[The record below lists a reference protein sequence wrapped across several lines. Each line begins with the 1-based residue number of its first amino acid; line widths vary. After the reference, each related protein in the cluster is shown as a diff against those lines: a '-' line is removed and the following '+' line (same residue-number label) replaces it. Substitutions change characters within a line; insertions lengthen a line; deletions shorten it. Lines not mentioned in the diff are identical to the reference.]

1 MLSRGTEQSRGLTGL
16 VLPCQN
22 GQSMLRAGLAGSI
35 SSDQAAFLQEETLK
49 EGVKEEEK
57 GF

>member
-1 MLSRGTEQSRGLTGL
+1 MGRAWK
-16 VLPCQN
+16 
-22 GQSMLRAGLAGSI
+22 LRAGLAGAI
-35 SSDQAAFLQEETLK
+35 SSDQAAFQQEETLK